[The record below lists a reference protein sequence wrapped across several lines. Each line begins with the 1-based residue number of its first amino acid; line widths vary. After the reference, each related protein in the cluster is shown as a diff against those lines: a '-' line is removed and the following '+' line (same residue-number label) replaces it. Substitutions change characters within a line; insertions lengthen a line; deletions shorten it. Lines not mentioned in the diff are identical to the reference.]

1 MTLEAELTEI
11 SMTAHKIADIA
22 VAVVTGAQPAVGR
35 ASIYNAVRQA
45 AIEVLADRQQQRSRC
60 VCAPYHVTWCPSYGE
75 DNRAA
80 VAAASE
86 KEGNDDAR

>member
-35 ASIYNAVRQA
+35 VSIYNAVRQA
-45 AIEVLADRQQQRSRC
+45 AIEVLANQQQRSRC

-80 VAAASE
+80 IAAASE